1 MYFRVATR
9 KKKSGTY
16 QSLHLVESYRTP
28 GGKVRQKI
36 IINFGPVHRYTK
48 EEIRKIIG
56 ELSRFFQ
63 LEETARG
70 EEFSFETSQDFGGTY
85 AIFRIWDELGWSR
98 VFRTCLRGRHYD
110 FDVVANLKVLVANR
124 LLDPMAK
131 LHILE
136 WMDGVHFPGIKRE
149 DVDYNH
155 LLRSMDFLI
164 EHKEVLEPKLASAL
178 MGLFDTSLDL
188 VFYDLTSCYFEID
201 QEDRDRRKARGS
213 SLRNYG
219 YDRDRRG
226 CPQLVLG
233 LAMTR
238 EGMPLCHWVFPGQ
251 TPDRATLK
259 AVVKDLKARFP
270 IKRCVVVGDRG
281 LLSEDNLEVL
291 SGAGLDYIVALALRR
306 SSVTRRVVEAVEDR
320 LEEQLRLWKEAKVPL
335 EQREC
340 FLDVHLDGRRFVVA
354 HSEAIAKESRRN
366 RAASLREATSY
377 VIYRVARTHGQQEG
391 SIPKEGRVLSHQDTL
406 LHLHDYLKG
415 RKLRRYYRLWLDED
429 GAIRWAPNEENRSWE
444 NLIDGKLILETTN
457 TSLSPQE
464 VVLHYK
470 ELQDIERCFR
480 TLKSS
485 LDIRPVYHFVDRRI
499 RAHVFIC
506 VMALQIQRLMRQR
519 LQLANIHRSPE
530 RVLQRLSLHRSV
542 EAKTQG
548 KHIQGLL
555 TPSPEQL
562 SLFKALGVGAP
573 QHKELDAQPL

>member
-1 MYFRVATR
+1 
-9 KKKSGTY
+9 
-16 QSLHLVESYRTP
+16 
-28 GGKVRQKI
+28 VRQRI
-36 IINFGPVHRYTK
+36 IINFGPIHRYTK
-48 EEIRKIIG
+48 EEIRKIIR
-56 ELSRFFQ
+56 ELSRFYQ
-63 LEETARG
+63 LEETPRG
-70 EEFSFETSQDFGGTY
+70 EGLPAEGSQDFGGTY
-85 AIFRIWDELGWSR
+85 AIFRIWDELGWSQ
-98 VFRTCLRGRHYD
+98 VLEGYLRGRHYD

-178 MGLFDTSLDL
+178 IGLFDTSLDL

-201 QEDRDRRKARGS
+201 HEDRDRGGARGS

-219 YDRDRRG
+219 YDRDRSG

-233 LAMTR
+233 LVMTR

-306 SSVTRRVVEAVEDR
+306 SSVTRRVVEAVQER
-320 LEEQLRLWKEAKVPL
+320 LQEQLRLWKEAKVPL

-377 VIYRVARTHGQQEG
+377 VSFRVARTHGQQKG

-406 LHLHDYLKG
+406 LHLHDYLRD
-415 RKLRRYYRLWLDED
+415 RKLGRYYRLWLDED
-429 GAIRWAPNEENRSWE
+429 GTIRWGPNEENRRWE

-457 TSLSPQE
+457 RTLSPQE
-464 VVLHYK
+464 VVLQYK

-485 LDIRPVYHFVDRRI
+485 LDIRPVYHFMDRRI

-506 VMALQIQRLMRQR
+506 VMALQIQRLMRLR
-519 LQLANIHRSPE
+519 LHLANIHRSPE
-530 RVLQRLSLHRSV
+530 RVLQRLSLQRSV
-542 EAKTQG
+542 EAEAQG
-548 KHIQGLL
+548 RRIQGLVK
-555 TPSPEQL
+555 PSPGQL
-562 SLFKALGVGAP
+562 SLFKALRVPVP
-573 QHKELDAQPL
+573 QHKDLGAQPL